1 MGIAAEWG
9 ARVATGYQVP
19 VLVERSRRLRS
30 ETRLRYDQLGV
41 RSTGSPQT
49 EAQPQATPRDRGH
62 DTVGDVRSI
71 AVTLMDGRTY
81 QRFQAAAMHSN

>member
-30 ETRLRYDQLGV
+30 ETRLRYDQSG
-41 RSTGSPQT
+41 RSRRLRS
-49 EAQPQATPRDRGH
+49 DRGH
-62 DTVGDVRSI
+62 DTFSWVRTTFDRHNS
-71 AVTLMDGRTY
+71 D
-81 QRFQAAAMHSN
+81 

>member
-30 ETRLRYDQLGV
+30 ETRLRYDQLG
-41 RSTGSPQT
+41 G
-49 EAQPQATPRDRGH
+49 
-62 DTVGDVRSI
+62 
-71 AVTLMDGRTY
+71 
-81 QRFQAAAMHSN
+81 